1 VHAATVAAVG
11 ALGGLISWAIYHAIS
26 GRDDGLGIF
35 IVSLGVLNQPAILSL
50 RAAVAVEV
58 VSIILT
64 LFFVAVFRPLLR
76 RSQGDVGKKPKR
88 IGIRK
93 ATDSPLWDPEVDPP
107 VMR

>member
-1 VHAATVAAVG
+1 MDHDQDRRLGLSLFAAVG

-35 IVSLGVLNQPAILSL
+35 ILALGPLNRPAILSL
-50 RAAVAVEV
+50 RAAVAAEV

-64 LFFVAVFRPLLR
+64 VFFVAIFRPLLR
-76 RSQGDVGKKPKR
+76 RSQVDVG
-88 IGIRK
+88 K

-107 VMR
+107 VLG